1 VESSWLNLP
10 SAAAQNDEE
19 LIVDVIVKKMELG
32 KMDYKCRHVC
42 FELVN
47 SWLLGQEFRKN
58 ILKYCSNL
66 RTQFKLNISKHC
78 VFVDQLRR
86 KHKFL
91 TYSLA
96 SRPQSIAKKWV
107 YVMS

>member
-47 SWLLGQEFRKN
+47 S
-58 ILKYCSNL
+58 
-66 RTQFKLNISKHC
+66 
-78 VFVDQLRR
+78 
-86 KHKFL
+86 
-91 TYSLA
+91 
-96 SRPQSIAKKWV
+96 
-107 YVMS
+107 

>member
-1 VESSWLNLP
+1 MNVESSWLSLP
-10 SAAAQNDEE
+10 NASAQNDEA

-42 FELVN
+42 FYLVN
-47 SWLLGQEFRKN
+47 CLSDLSKASRFKNSTMRRK
-58 ILKYCSNL
+58 
-66 RTQFKLNISKHC
+66 FELNISKHC
-78 VFVDQLRR
+78 VFVEQLCR

-96 SRPQSIAKKWV
+96 SRPQSIAKK
-107 YVMS
+107 